1 MPTRVLITVDTEL
14 TWRHHRRGGWEENF
28 RRSCEAAGVGIPY
41 QLAVLAEHGLKA
53 CFFVDPMPALLFG
66 PEPVERMVTPIL
78 AAGQEVQLHLHPFWA
93 RLAEGREDRRE
104 LAEYG
109 ADEQHALVA
118 TARRLLIQ
126 AGAESPVA
134 FRAGSYAANADTLR
148 ALAATGL
155 RYDSSHNGC
164 HHPRPSALP
173 LPAAQLAP
181 VEVEGVIEVP
191 VTVIAD
197 RPGRLRHLQIC
208 AVSLAE
214 LRAALDHAAAKRH
227 PLVTIVSHSFELATR
242 DGLSVNRVA
251 RDRFAGLCRHLAARR
266 DTLPTATFADLDGL
280 PLGQP
285 ATPLDSAFLRTARR
299 MVGQAWGNAVY
310 ERRLVG

>member
-14 TWRHHRRGGWEENF
+14 TWRHHRHGGWEENF
-28 RRSCEAAGVGIPY
+28 RRSYQAAGVGIPY
-41 QLAVLAEHGLKA
+41 QLEVLAEHGLRA

-66 PEPVERMVTPIL
+66 PEPVERMIAPIV

-93 RLAEGREDRRE
+93 RLAEGKEDRRE

-109 ADEQHALVA
+109 ADEQNALVA
-118 TARRLLIQ
+118 TARRLLIE
-126 AGAESPVA
+126 AGAEPAVA

-148 ALAATGL
+148 ALAANGL

-181 VEVEGVIEVP
+181 IEVEGVVEVP

-214 LRAALDHAAAKRH
+214 LQAALDHAAANRH

-242 DGLSVNRVA
+242 DGRSVNRLA

-266 DTLPTATFADLDGL
+266 DALPTATFADLDDL

-299 MVGQAWGNAVY
+299 MVGQAWGNAIY